1 MTAFVYAFFAA
12 LFLHWIISRQE
23 DPQIF
28 YNAIMAISSAL
39 LFICFVVGVFELCG
53 CVM

>member
-1 MTAFVYAFFAA
+1 MKAYVYCFIAA
-12 LFLHWIISRQE
+12 LFAHWIIEKQE
-23 DPQIF
+23 DPEIW
-28 YNAIMAISSAL
+28 YNAAMAISSAL

>member
-1 MTAFVYAFFAA
+1 MIAFVYAFFAA
-12 LFLHWIISRQE
+12 LFLNWIISKQE

-39 LFICFVVGVFELCG
+39 LFICFVIGVFELCG